1 MRLLW
6 TTSIAVRAAASVLV
20 LNRWRSLLTLA
31 VCGMG
36 TAGVIAAGVLAE
48 IHLAEMGSRLSA
60 LGGNLLV
67 VSPNKLPPFPGR
79 ARQLDHFI
87 SLLPEDAIALQGVSP
102 TSTVVPV
109 VASQS
114 TIRLNG
120 RSARVRLVGTTVDY
134 LDVRGFTLEDGR
146 FLKRGDEGERVI
158 VLGNAVGREL
168 APQGIPLGEILFLGG
183 SPYTVIGILRPKGVN
198 FAGEDEDHQVFV
210 PLETYRRRIANHLWL
225 SHLYVQVPSDTSPQR
240 TVEAI
245 QGLLRERHKRWDYQ
259 VDDVLV
265 RNLADLAQG
274 QSELLTTVVWVVSVT
289 GVLLLLVGVAG
300 ISTLMMLVV
309 RQRRAEIGLRRAL
322 GATPGDIAFQF
333 FCEGIVLAALGIIS
347 GLVFGIIG
355 SVVAAQTLSAEIQWT
370 SQLPALGIILSLI
383 SSTIACIIPSLV
395 AARLEPS
402 VALQP

>member
-1 MRLLW
+1 
-6 TTSIAVRAAASVLV
+6 
-20 LNRWRSLLTLA
+20 
-31 VCGMG
+31 MG
-36 TAGVIAAGVLAE
+36 TAGVITAGVLAE
-48 IHLAEMGSRLSA
+48 IHLAEMSSRLSA

-79 ARQLDHFI
+79 PRQLDHFI
-87 SLLPEDAIALQGVSP
+87 SLLPEDAVALKAVSP
-102 TSTVVPV
+102 GSAVVPV
-109 VASQS
+109 VARQS
-114 TIRLNG
+114 TIRMNG

-146 FLKRGDEGERVI
+146 FFGRSDDGERVI

-168 APQGIPLGEILFLGG
+168 APQGMRLGEILFLGG
-183 SPYTVIGILRPKGVN
+183 SPYTIVGILRPQGVN
-198 FAGEDEDHQVFV
+198 FAGEDEDHQVFI
-210 PLETYRRRIANHLWL
+210 PLETYRRRIANRLWL
-225 SHLYVQVPSDTSPQR
+225 SHLYVQLPSDTNPQR

-245 QGLLRERHKRWDYQ
+245 QGLLRERHQRWDYQ

-322 GATPGDIAFQF
+322 GATPADIAFQF
-333 FCEGIVLAALGIIS
+333 FCEGIVLAATGIIS
-347 GLVFGIIG
+347 GLAFGILG
-355 SVVAAQTLSAEIQWT
+355 SVLVAQNLSAEIQWT

-383 SSTIACIIPSLV
+383 ASTIACVIPSYV

-402 VALQP
+402 AALQP